1 MLIFGCSFISVAQ
14 LTHEINPDLLTKIW
28 PALWIKHPATND
40 QYGVYHFRK
49 SFELGNVP
57 GKFIIHISADNRYW
71 LYVNGKRICTGPA
84 KGDLGHW
91 RFESLD
97 IASYLQKG
105 KNVLAVTV
113 YNPGDYRATW
123 QVTGGTGLVVQGNT
137 ATEAL
142 VNTDTSWKVM
152 ENTAYSPLFEIH
164 KFVGARESFLA
175 ARYPFNWEKPDA
187 DEKLFTQAVFSEEAI
202 PSGVHGTYPRRL
214 IQRNIPLPEET
225 PQRFGVVRKM
235 ENLPISDGFI
245 KGKGKLE
252 IQPWGETTILLDQQ
266 YLTTAYPELRFSGG
280 KGAKITI
287 TYSEALFSGYNNNKG
302 NRNEVE
308 GKEIEGICDVIYPNG
323 DSNIVF
329 RPLFLPYFQV
339 CGT

>member
-1 MLIFGCSFISVAQ
+1 MKKLILFFAVRIFGCSFISVAQ

-164 KFVGARESFLA
+164 KLWEPARVFWQPGIHSTGKNRMLTKSFLH
-175 ARYPFNWEKPDA
+175 RQFFPKKQFLRECTG
-187 DEKLFTQAVFSEEAI
+187 LI
-202 PSGVHGTYPRRL
+202 PAG
-214 IQRNIPLPEET
+214 
-225 PQRFGVVRKM
+225 
-235 ENLPISDGFI
+235 
-245 KGKGKLE
+245 
-252 IQPWGETTILLDQQ
+252 
-266 YLTTAYPELRFSGG
+266 
-280 KGAKITI
+280 
-287 TYSEALFSGYNNNKG
+287 
-302 NRNEVE
+302 
-308 GKEIEGICDVIYPNG
+308 
-323 DSNIVF
+323 
-329 RPLFLPYFQV
+329 
-339 CGT
+339 